1 MENENQ
7 LQVVLGAD
15 YARLNIT
22 YANQNGELR
31 DPIPYA
37 ASDADI
43 KQWATEAVQNGDI
56 AGFGAHP
63 DVSFRDF
70 VVQRFTPT
78 EERPYNLIMLRPKTP
93 FGVAANPSCNHPAP
107 TGRASKRLTFKD
119 SPESDASIEPLDLD
133 DKNKFDTVKVF
144 SATKAREREGLGD
157 IITGWL
163 QANPTMII
171 VDKVVSQSSDNEFHC
186 LSITFFCRKG

>member
-1 MENENQ
+1 MENQ

-31 DPIPYA
+31 DPIPYN

-93 FGVAANPSCNHPAP
+93 FGVSTSSAPASLPSRP
-107 TGRASKRLTFKD
+107 SKRLAFKD
-119 SPESDASIEPLDLD
+119 PADEPVDLD

-144 SATKAREREGLGD
+144 TATKAREREMLGD
-157 IITGWL
+157 AITAWL
-163 QANPTMII
+163 QTNSTLII
-171 VDKVVSQSSDNEFHC
+171 VDKIVTQSSDSEFHC
-186 LSITFFCRKG
+186 LTITLFCRKG